1 MKETPN
7 AIYME
12 PEEYEAYL
20 KEQEEKQ
27 EKLKA
32 YYESLKEGD
41 SNVNGPSLYELNQ
54 QIIAKMP
61 ALDGDGVRD
70 CSGKILKWLDTH
82 PDPYYML
89 LCNELS
95 YYTLFH
101 VTSAKYNAGG
111 NLMISRGAMRDL
123 TDEILDIV
131 ANLGDVRVIEE
142 DNNGAI
148 SVWSSLKPVHY
159 EALSDEA
166 KAEADIVHCFYL
178 FPYGRGVVEV

>member
-20 KEQEEKQ
+20 KEQEERQ

-32 YYESLKEGD
+32 YYESLKEGND
-41 SNVNGPSLYELNQ
+41 NVDGPSLYELNQ
-54 QIIAKMP
+54 QIIGKMP
-61 ALDGDGVRD
+61 ALDGDGVRN
-70 CSGKILKWLDTH
+70 CSGKILKWLDAN
-82 PDPYYML
+82 PDSYYML

-95 YYTLFH
+95 YYTLFRIK
-101 VTSAKYNAGG
+101 SAKETNNG
-111 NLMISRGAMRDL
+111 LLISRGAMRDL
-123 TDEILDIV
+123 TNEILDIV
-131 ANLGDVRVIEE
+131 EHLGDVRVIEE

-148 SVWSSLKPVHY
+148 AVWSSLKPAYVDMLP
-159 EALSDEA
+159 EEEISD
-166 KAEADIVHCFYL
+166 DVNTVHCFYL

>member
-20 KEQEEKQ
+20 KEQEEQQ

-32 YYESLKEGD
+32 YYESLKEGNN
-41 SNVNGPSLYELNQ
+41 NVDGPSLYELNQ
-54 QIIAKMP
+54 QIIGKMP

-70 CSGKILKWLDTH
+70 CSGKILKWLDAN
-82 PDPYYML
+82 PDSYYML

-101 VTSAKYNAGG
+101 VTSAKKIHDG
-111 NLMISRGAMRDL
+111 LLISRGAMRDL
-123 TDEILDIV
+123 TSEILDIIEH
-131 ANLGDVRVIEE
+131 LGDVRVIEE

-148 SVWSSLKPVHY
+148 SVWSSFKPAHY

-166 KAEADIVHCFYL
+166 KEEADIVHCFYL